1 MSFVKEGRKE
11 ARKEEKKEERK
22 EGIEGRKETKNKGG
36 TE

>member
-1 MSFVKEGRKE
+1 MSRKVGRKQE
-11 ARKEEKKEERK
+11 RKKRRKEERK